1 MKSLF
6 RSLSAVTLT
15 LAVVAP
21 QALAQD
27 AYPTRPIRIVVPY
40 PAGSALESVARTVSQ
55 TYNDNLGQPAVI
67 MNKPGGSGIIGTQE
81 VARAQP
87 DGYTLLLGT
96 NQTHG
101 ANSALYPNLPY
112 DALGDFTPIAGL
124 ARMQHVLVV
133 RKNLGVDSVRG
144 LIELANKPGANLNV
158 GSSGNGSAS
167 HLVAEMFM
175 RSADVKMAHIP
186 YKGSGEVAQGLLGGF
201 VDVSFATLP
210 SVLPFI
216 KDGSI
221 VALAVASK
229 DRAPQLDSLPTLA
242 QEGVRDVEAD
252 AWTALFAP
260 AGTPPAVL
268 AKVSAVTIDA
278 FKDPGV
284 VEKVGATGFVPEVTD
299 GAAFKA
305 FLAQDMQRWADVI
318 KAANVKLD

>member
-6 RSLSAVTLT
+6 RSLSAATLA

-144 LIELANKPGANLNV
+144 LIELAGKPGANLNV

-221 VALAVASK
+221 VALAVASR

-268 AKVSAVTIDA
+268 ARVSAVTINA

-284 VEKVGATGFVPEVTD
+284 VEKIAATGFVPEVSD

-305 FLAQDMQRWADVI
+305 FLEQDMQRWADVI

>member
-6 RSLSAVTLT
+6 RSLSAATLA

-101 ANSALYPNLPY
+101 ANSALYPSLPY

-284 VEKVGATGFVPEVTD
+284 VEKIGATGFVPEVTD

>member
-6 RSLSAVTLT
+6 RTLSAAT
-15 LAVVAP
+15 LALVVVTP

-27 AYPTRPIRIVVPY
+27 VYPTRPIRIVVPY

-55 TYNDNLGQPAVI
+55 TYSDNLGQPAVI
-67 MNKPGGSGIIGTQE
+67 INKPGGSGIIGTQE

-101 ANSALYPNLPY
+101 ANSALYSNLPY

-216 KDGSI
+216 NDGSI

-229 DRAPQLDSLPTLA
+229 DRAPQLDRLPTLA
-242 QEGVRDVEAD
+242 QEGVPDVEAD

-268 AKVSAVTIDA
+268 AKISAVTINA

-284 VEKVGATGFVPEVTD
+284 VEKIGATGFVPEVSD
-299 GAAFKA
+299 GGSFKD
-305 FLAQDMQRWADVI
+305 FLAQDMQRWASVI
-318 KAANVKLD
+318 EAANVRLD

>member
-6 RSLSAVTLT
+6 RSLSAAT
-15 LAVVAP
+15 LALAVAAP

-87 DGYTLLLGT
+87 DGHTLLLGT

-284 VEKVGATGFVPEVTD
+284 VEKIGATGFVPEVTD

>member
-6 RSLSAVTLT
+6 RTLSAAT
-15 LAVVAP
+15 LALVVVTP

-27 AYPTRPIRIVVPY
+27 VYPTRPIRIVVPY

-55 TYNDNLGQPAVI
+55 TYSDNLGQPAVI
-67 MNKPGGSGIIGTQE
+67 INKPGGSGIIGTQE

-101 ANSALYPNLPY
+101 ANSALYSNLPY

-124 ARMQHVLVV
+124 ARMQHVLVA

-216 KDGSI
+216 NDGSI

-229 DRAPQLDSLPTLA
+229 DRAPQLDHLPTLA
-242 QEGVRDVEAD
+242 QEGVPDVEAD

-260 AGTPPAVL
+260 AGTPSAVL
-268 AKVSAVTIDA
+268 AKISAVTINA

-284 VEKVGATGFVPEVTD
+284 VEKIGATGFVPEVSD
-299 GAAFKA
+299 GGSFKD
-305 FLAQDMQRWADVI
+305 FLAQDMQRWASVI
-318 KAANVKLD
+318 EAANVRLD